1 MNISEIFI
9 RRPVATILLMI
20 AIIVAGLAAYRL
32 LPVAALP
39 QADFPTISVSA
50 NLEGA
55 SPDTMASSVA
65 TPLIKQFQTIDG
77 IDSISASS
85 SLGSSDITIQFALTR
100 DIDAAAADVQAAI
113 SRAQRQLPANLTQ
126 TPSYRKA
133 NPASQPVLFLALS
146 GEGVPLTKMDDLAQ
160 NVIAPSLSTVS
171 GVAQA
176 TVFGSKTYAVRVE
189 VDPAKL
195 AARGL
200 SLNSITTALKAANDQ
215 TPLGTMTSEN
225 QVMTIDAPTQ
235 RVDANSF
242 RTLIIAKPNGEIVR
256 LGDVANVL
264 DSFSNLKQ
272 GSWLDSKSTIVIAV
286 IRQPAANT
294 VQLVDAVRSK
304 LPGLEANLPAG
315 MKISVINDASVS
327 IRNAVEDVKIS
338 LGITIALVV
347 MVIFLFLRKLTATMI
362 PGLAVPLSLLATIGA
377 MYALGFSIDNISL
390 LALTLSVGL
399 VVDDAIVM
407 LENIVRRVELGEKP
421 LEAAIKGSAEVTGT
435 IISMSLSLVAVFLPI
450 LLMGGIIGRVFNEFA
465 IVVTLAILSSALISL
480 TVTPMLAARLPQ
492 QHRDGPKKK
501 TSFDRITDVYGWCVA
516 WCLRHR
522 FIIVLVFLGSAFLSY
537 NSFTNI
543 SRSLFPTED
552 LGLLSI
558 STQGRQDISY
568 PVLLELQ
575 QAAAAAVQA
584 DPAVDH
590 VLSFVGGGPG
600 AGGNSASMNV
610 QLKPKADRPPL
621 DQTLASLRKR
631 LSTVPG
637 LRSFINPRQ
646 SLSFGGR
653 SSQSQYQLV
662 MQSLDAK
669 LTRQWSGTLV
679 EAMRADRANFVD
691 VASDFQ
697 NNALQVQVNIDFD
710 RASALGITP
719 GLLRSALQS
728 GFGTFNATQI
738 QTTGNSYNVIVE
750 YDQSLPWD
758 ENRLATIKI
767 PNSTG
772 GLVPLSSFASVTRI
786 AAPVTVNQSGQLTA
800 VTLSF
805 NLPQGVS
812 LGAATARIDA
822 IKKEINLPS
831 AVLTNYAGAAL
842 IFQQSTGNTGLLI
855 GAAIL
860 TIYILLGVLYES
872 FIHPL
877 TILSGL
883 PSAALGALLAL
894 QFMGMDLS
902 MIALI
907 GLLMLIG
914 IVKKNAIMMI
924 DVALQLT
931 RDGTHDAV
939 SAMQEA
945 AVRRFRPIMM
955 TTFCA
960 LLGTLP
966 IALGTGA
973 SSELRQPLGV
983 AVVGGLIISQILTL
997 FITPVIFVEF
1007 ERLSQFVRGL
1017 FNRKQK
1023 MVDSVELK
1031 SDQDNKVVEIEHLKA
1046 AE

>member
-20 AIIVAGLAAYRL
+20 AIVVGGLAAYRL

-50 NLEGA
+50 NLDGA

-77 IDSISASS
+77 IDTISASS
-85 SLGSSDITIQFALTR
+85 SLGSTNITIQFALSR

-113 SRAQRQLPANLTQ
+113 SRAQRQLPSNLTQ

-146 GEGVPLTKMDDLAQ
+146 GDGVPLTKIDDLAQ
-160 NVIAPSLSTVS
+160 NVIAPSLSTVT

-176 TVFGSKTYAVRVE
+176 TVFGAKTYAVRVE
-189 VDPAKL
+189 VDPEKL

-200 SLNSITTALKAANDQ
+200 SLSSITTALKAANDQ
-215 TPLGTMTSEN
+215 TPLGTMTSQN

-242 RTLIIAKPNGEIVR
+242 RTLIIAKPNGEILR
-256 LGDVANVL
+256 LGDVANVV
-264 DSFSNLKQ
+264 DSINNLKQ

-286 IRQPAANT
+286 VRQPAANT
-294 VQLVDAVRSK
+294 VQLVDAVRAK
-304 LPGLEANLPAG
+304 LPALEANLPAG
-315 MKISVINDASVS
+315 MKISVINDASIS

-338 LGITIALVV
+338 LAITIALVV

-362 PGLAVPLSLLATIGA
+362 PGLAVPLCLLSTVGA
-377 MYALGFSIDNISL
+377 MYVLGYSIDNISL
-390 LALTLSVGL
+390 LGLTLSVGL

-421 LEAAIKGSAEVTGT
+421 FEAAIKGSAEVTGT

-450 LLMGGIIGRVFNEFA
+450 LLMGGVIGRVFNEFA
-465 IVVTLAILSSALISL
+465 IV
-480 TVTPMLAARLPQ
+480 TPMLAARLP
-492 QHRDGPKKK
+492 REKYDAVKKK
-501 TSFDRITDVYGWCVA
+501 TFFDYVTDAYGWGVA
-516 WCLRHR
+516 WCLHHR

-552 LGLLSI
+552 LGQLSI
-558 STQGRQDISY
+558 STQARQDISY
-568 PVLLELQ
+568 PALLELQ

-600 AGGNSASMNV
+600 SSGGNSASMNV
-610 QLKPKADRPPL
+610 QLKPKANRPPL

-631 LSTVPG
+631 LGSVPG
-637 LRSFINPRQ
+637 LRSFINPSQ
-646 SLSFGGR
+646 SLNFGGR

-669 LTRQWSGTLV
+669 VTRQWSGTLV
-679 EAMRADRANFVD
+679 EAMRADRTNFID

-697 NNALQVQVNIDFD
+697 NSALQVQVNIDFD

-719 GLLRSALQS
+719 GLLRANLQS

-738 QTTGNSYNVIVE
+738 QTTGSSYNVIVE

-758 ENRLATIKI
+758 ENRLATIKV

-772 GLVPLSSFASVTRI
+772 GLVPLSSFASVTRV
-786 AAPVTVNQSGQLTA
+786 AAPVTVNQAGQLTA

-812 LGAATARIDA
+812 LGTATARIDA

-894 QFMGMDLS
+894 QLMGMDLS

-983 AVVGGLIISQILTL
+983 AVVGGLIISQVLTL
-997 FITPVIFVEF
+997 FITPVIFVEL
-1007 ERLSQFVRGL
+1007 ERLSQFIRGL
-1017 FNRKQK
+1017 FTRKHK
-1023 MVDSVELK
+1023 LDPVDE
-1031 SDQDNKVVEIEHLKA
+1031 NTINGEVEIVETKRLKA

>member
-20 AIIVAGLAAYRL
+20 AIVVAGLAAYRL

-126 TPSYRKA
+126 APSYRKA

-146 GEGVPLTKMDDLAQ
+146 GDGVPLTKMDDLAQ
-160 NVIAPSLSTVS
+160 NVIAPSLSTVT

-176 TVFGSKTYAVRVE
+176 TVFGAKTYAVRVE
-189 VDPAKL
+189 VDPEKL

-200 SLNSITTALKAANDQ
+200 SLNAITTALKAANDQ
-215 TPLGTMTSEN
+215 TPLGTMTS
-225 QVMTIDAPTQ
+225 QTQIMTIDAPTQ
-235 RVDANSF
+235 RVDANAF
-242 RTLIIAKPNGEIVR
+242 RTLIIAKPNGGILR
-256 LGDVANVL
+256 LGDVANVV

-294 VQLVDAVRSK
+294 VQLVDSVRAK

-315 MKISVINDASVS
+315 MKISVVSDASLS
-327 IRNAVEDVKIS
+327 IRNAVSDVQVS

-347 MVIFLFLRKLTATMI
+347 MVIFLFLRKTTATMI
-362 PGLAVPLSLLATIGA
+362 PALAVPLCLLSTVGA
-377 MYALGFSIDNISL
+377 MYVLGYSIDNISL
-390 LALTLSVGL
+390 LGLTLSVGL

-421 LEAAIKGSAEVTGT
+421 FDAAIKGSAEVTGT
-435 IISMSLSLVAVFLPI
+435 IVSMSLSLVAVFLPI
-450 LLMGGIIGRVFNEFA
+450 LLMGGIIGRVFSEFG

-480 TVTPMLAARLPQ
+480 TVTPMLAARLL
-492 QHRDGPKKK
+492 HDHKSGPKKK
-501 TSFDRITDVYGWCVA
+501 TIFDYVTDGYGWCVA

-522 FIIVLVFLGSAFLSY
+522 FTIVMVFLGSAFLSY
-537 NSFTNI
+537 TLFTNI

-552 LGLLSI
+552 IGLLSI
-558 STQGRQDISY
+558 STQARQDISY
-568 PVLLELQ
+568 PVLLDLQ

-600 AGGNSASMNV
+600 AGGNSASMTV

-637 LRSFINPRQ
+637 LRSFINSRQ

-669 LTRQWSGTLV
+669 VTRQWSGTLV
-679 EAMRADRANFVD
+679 EAMRADRTNFID

-697 NNALQVQVNIDFD
+697 NSALQVQVNIDFD

-719 GLLRSALQS
+719 GLLRATLQN

-767 PNSTG
+767 PNSSG
-772 GLVPLSSFASVTRI
+772 GLVPLSSFASVTRV
-786 AAPVTVNQSGQLTA
+786 AAPVSVNQAGQLTA

-812 LGAATARIDA
+812 LGTATARIDA
-822 IKKEINLPS
+822 VKKEINLPS

-883 PSAALGALLAL
+883 PSAVLGALLAL
-894 QFMGMDLS
+894 QLMGMDLS

-983 AVVGGLIISQILTL
+983 AVVGGLIISQVLTL

-1017 FNRKQK
+1017 FSRKQK
-1023 MVDSVELK
+1023 PEPVVEPETH
-1031 SDQDNKVVEIEHLKA
+1031 QDNKVLEIEHLKA